1 MADHRFALRQ
11 IEQMQERIAYYYE
24 DLGALKLIL
33 EELIAE
39 NHRLAAEN
47 AHLREQVRAPGDGRE
62 APPGEAVKYL
72 GQLYEDGFHICNIN
86 YGSLR
91 EGDCLFCMQNLQR
104 TS

>member
-1 MADHRFALRQ
+1 MVDHRFALRQ
-11 IEQMQERIAYYYE
+11 VGQMQERIAYYYE

-47 AHLREQVRAPGDGRE
+47 AHLREQAHASGDGRE
-62 APPGEAVKYL
+62 APPGEAAKYL

-104 TS
+104 SS